1 MPGGGGSATCDETS
15 VAAGISD
22 GVATIVDLDFD
33 QGWAGT
39 YSADNAGLSR
49 PEILKVEGEF
59 RILQDCNEVCQGDP
73 MVPGDI
79 EVPESL
85 LVYCPGG

>member
-1 MPGGGGSATCDETS
+1 M
-15 VAAGISD
+15 
-22 GVATIVDLDFD
+22 
-33 QGWAGT
+33 
-39 YSADNAGLSR
+39 YYADNAGLSR

-85 LVYCPGG
+85 RVYCPGG